1 MSEALRENLSA
12 GLSDGLDKAIISGTN
27 GLLTGT
33 VLANHAQAASTTFDN
48 YIGQFAFGRV
58 DGRYAS
64 TTSDIRIVMGS
75 RSYSDAGQVYRNTT
89 VDRTALDRILELT
102 GGVRV
107 SAHVPAVASNKQ
119 NAIIRLGLR
128 KDYVAPIW
136 SGITLV
142 PDEVTLAAKGQL
154 KITAVMLSA
163 QKLIR
168 AGGFYKQ
175 QIDVS

>member
-27 GLLTGT
+27 GLLTGA